1 MTLLIIG
8 FISLFLSPVL
18 GPLGAGM
25 AQKTLRKW
33 ITDEKWLE
41 CGINS
46 FIKVSLP
53 CIMAVVIGISATL
66 FDNMYEQVLWDTIY
80 SHGFL
85 LNFLLLLLCGASSSF
100 FISYI
105 LGVVLLPLF
114 YIPELLRKVHAERV
128 RTRHIKKCSRE
139 IAKANSHIQDDI
151 DEYNRLKAKMPAS
164 MQRLRDYDRLV
175 DILAG
180 IDTQS
185 PNAAFIK
192 KSLAE
197 QVEICTQKDHLKN
210 QIDMLVRQYRDIG
223 DSSAADALEGAING
237 KQ

>member
-8 FISLFLSPVL
+8 FISVFLSPL
-18 GPLGAGM
+18 LTRLGAEM
-25 AQKTLRKW
+25 AQKTLRKR
-33 ITDEKWLE
+33 ITDEKWLNR
-41 CGINS
+41 GIDI
-46 FIKVSLP
+46 FAKVSLP
-53 CIMAVVIGISATL
+53 CIMAVVIGISMTL
-66 FDNMYEQVLWDTIY
+66 FENGYEYILDNTIY

-85 LNFLLLLLCGASSSF
+85 FKFLLLLLCGASSSF

-105 LGVVLLPLF
+105 LGIVLLPLF
-114 YIPELLRKVHAERV
+114 YSPELLRKVRAERV
-128 RTRHIKKCSRE
+128 STRHIKKCSRE

-151 DEYNRLKAKMPAS
+151 DEYNHLKAKMPAS
-164 MQRLRDYDRLV
+164 MQQLRDYDKLV

-185 PNAAFIK
+185 PNAVFIK

-197 QVEICTQKDHLKN
+197 QVEICTQKDYLKN
-210 QIDMLVRQYRDIG
+210 QIDMLVQQYRDIG